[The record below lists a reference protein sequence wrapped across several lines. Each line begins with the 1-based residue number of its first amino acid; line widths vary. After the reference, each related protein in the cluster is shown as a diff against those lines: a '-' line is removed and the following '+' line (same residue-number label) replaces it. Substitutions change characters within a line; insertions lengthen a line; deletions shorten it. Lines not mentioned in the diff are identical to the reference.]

1 MAGGVEQRDQAQKSE
16 ERAAEQVRLV
26 FFRAVVGTTFFTD
39 DEKGNDQD
47 EEIVDADL
55 LHGISRL
62 IRTTTCMEAKESA
75 DRIIKRMPFCF
86 CVIFM
91 MSSCEIVIE
100 E

>member
-1 MAGGVEQRDQAQKSE
+1 MMKKETIRMK
-16 ERAAEQVRLV
+16 RL
-26 FFRAVVGTTFFTD
+26 RT
-39 DEKGNDQD
+39 QICS
-47 EEIVDADL
+47 IV
-55 LHGISRL
+55 GISRL

>member
-47 EEIVDADL
+47 EEIADADL
-55 LHGISRL
+55 LHRWNFAAHTDNDLHGG
-62 IRTTTCMEAKESA
+62 ESA

>member
-47 EEIVDADL
+47 EEIAAY
-55 LHGISRL
+55 
-62 IRTTTCMEAKESA
+62 CEAKRPSLRSKTA
-75 DRIIKRMPFCF
+75 AFRF
-86 CVIFM
+86 
-91 MSSCEIVIE
+91 
-100 E
+100 